1 MTGSFW
7 KQAAAKLPP
16 EVRRRHAVAFE
27 AADRYEPLVD
37 RLIEAGRFSRRA
49 LALGCGAAAGTLHSL
64 ARTLDAAARRL
75 SMRH

>member
-16 EVRRRHAVAFE
+16 EVKRRHAAAFD

-37 RLIEAGRFSRRA
+37 WIVEAGGHARRG
-49 LALGCGAAAGTLHSL
+49 LAACCGAAAGALHTVARSL
-64 ARTLDAAARRL
+64 EGAARRL
-75 SMRH
+75 SLR